1 MKKSII
7 AIAIAAVASTA
18 YADNTAVGKY
28 NVVYGDQIT
37 VSGNGITAVGTNN
50 FVEGN
55 SSTAVGIHNSV
66 SGDVSFAYGHNA
78 IVEGNES
85 LAVGHKPLV
94 KGGMSIGIG
103 NESTVLSKSGTAVG
117 KGTYIGENADAATV
131 VGSHASAR
139 GATAVA
145 VGQHANANG
154 GQSVAIGQSS
164 RADGDQSIAIG
175 SGSSSSARFTTSL
188 GVNAKATNN
197 HDVAIG
203 SFSTTEKA
211 VGTATSEVN
220 GITYGTFKG
229 HKPVATVSVGK
240 EGNERTI
247 TNVAAGRITKESTD
261 AVNGSQLYAVAN
273 KVGDNAKA
281 IETLKDGVA
290 TNADNIAINSNRIT
304 TNSQAIQTINNS
316 LNQYNTW
323 NEAQDDQI
331 NELRKLVNGLQ
342 GDNAELR
349 KEIHDNRREARAGI
363 AGSNAI
369 AAIPQPHAPGQTAIG
384 VGAGYF
390 KNEGAAAIGVSH
402 ISNSGRWV
410 SKGGINFDTRRNV
423 GIGLGLSYVFGGVKQ
438 QPQVVTK
445 EVVHE
450 VVREVVVREVP
461 AQPVTKKIRG

>member
-1 MKKSII
+1 M
-7 AIAIAAVASTA
+7 
-18 YADNTAVGKY
+18 G
-28 NVVYGDQIT
+28 
-37 VSGNGITAVGTNN
+37 
-50 FVEGN
+50 
-55 SSTAVGIHNSV
+55 
-66 SGDVSFAYGHNA
+66 
-78 IVEGNES
+78 
-85 LAVGHKPLV
+85 L
-94 KGGMSIGIG
+94 
-103 NESTVLSKSGTAVG
+103 
-117 KGTYIGENADAATV
+117 
-131 VGSHASAR
+131 
-139 GATAVA
+139 
-145 VGQHANANG
+145 HANALG
-154 GQSVAIGQSS
+154 GQSTAIGQSS
-164 RADGDQSIAIG
+164 RAEGDQSTAIG
-175 SGSSSSARFTTSL
+175 SGATSVGRFTTSL
-188 GVNAKATNN
+188 GVNAKAIND

-240 EGNERTI
+240 ENAERTI
-247 TNVAAGRITKESTD
+247 THVAAGRITKESTD

-290 TNADNIAINSNRIT
+290 TNADNIAINSSRIT

-331 NELRKLVNGLQ
+331 NELRKLVNGLNA
-342 GDNAELR
+342 DNSQIR
-349 KEIHDNRREARAGI
+349 KELHDNRREARAGI

>member
-18 YADNTAVGKY
+18 YADNTVVGTY
-28 NVVYGDQIT
+28 QVVHGDKIT
-37 VSGNGITAVGTNN
+37 VSGSGNTSIGTDLTNNGLSNTAFGIHNTVNGKDSVVGGQRSEVKGDMSVAIGHHAKALESMNTAVGS
-50 FVEGN
+50 E
-55 SSTAVGIHNSV
+55 
-66 SGDVSFAYGHNA
+66 
-78 IVEGNES
+78 
-85 LAVGHKPLV
+85 
-94 KGGMSIGIG
+94 
-103 NESTVLSKSGTAVG
+103 
-117 KGTYIGENADAATV
+117 
-131 VGSHASAR
+131 AS
-139 GATAVA
+139 
-145 VGQHANANG
+145 
-154 GQSVAIGQSS
+154 AIGQSS
-164 RADGDQSIAIG
+164 TAIG
-175 SGSSSSARFTTSL
+175 SGATSVGRFTTSL
-188 GVNAKATNN
+188 GVNAKAIND

-211 VGTATSEVN
+211 VGTTTSEVN

-229 HKPVATVSVGK
+229 HRPVATVSVGQP
-240 EGNERTI
+240 NSERTI

-290 TNADNIAINSNRIT
+290 TNADNIAINSSRIT

-323 NEAQDDQI
+323 NEAQDGQI
-331 NELRKLVNGLQ
+331 NELRKLVDGLNA
-342 GDNAELR
+342 DNSQIR
-349 KEIHDNRREARAGI
+349 KELHDNRREARAGI

-369 AAIPQPHAPGQTAIG
+369 AAIPQPHAPGQTSIG

-390 KNEGAAAIGVSH
+390 KNEGAAAVGVSH

-410 SKGGINFDTRRNV
+410 SKAGVNFDTRRNV

>member
-7 AIAIAAVASTA
+7 AIAIAAAATTA
-18 YADNTAVGKY
+18 YADNTVVGKY
-28 NVVYGDQIT
+28 NVVHGDQIT

-164 RADGDQSIAIG
+164 RAEGDQSIAIG
-175 SGSSSSARFTTSL
+175 SGSHSSGRFTTSL

-203 SFSTTEKA
+203 SFSTTEKV

-220 GITYGTFKG
+220 GITYGVFKG
-229 HKPVATVSVGK
+229 HKPVATVSVGSENK
-240 EGNERTI
+240 ERTI

-290 TNADNIAINSNRIT
+290 TNAGNIAINANHIS
-304 TNSQAIQTINNS
+304 TNTQAIQNINNTIS
-316 LNQYNTW
+316 QHTTW
-323 NEAQDDQI
+323 NEAQDGQI

-349 KEIHDNRREARAGI
+349 KELHDNRREARAGI

-369 AAIPQPHAPGQTAIG
+369 AAIPQPHAPGQTAVG

>member
-18 YADNTAVGKY
+18 YADNTVVGTY
-28 NVVYGDQIT
+28 QVVHGDKIT
-37 VSGNGITAVGTNN
+37 VSGSGNTSIGTDLTNNGLSNTAFGIHNTVNGKDSVVGGQRSEVKGDMSVAIGHHAKALESMNTAVGSEASAIGQSSTAI
-50 FVEGN
+50 GKGTRTDGIG
-55 SSTAVGIHNSV
+55 STAVGAHAYAKQNS
-66 SGDVSFAYGHNA
+66 G
-78 IVEGNES
+78 
-85 LAVGHKPLV
+85 
-94 KGGMSIGIG
+94 
-103 NESTVLSKSGTAVG
+103 
-117 KGTYIGENADAATV
+117 
-131 VGSHASAR
+131 
-139 GATAVA
+139 VA
-145 VGQHANANG
+145 MGLHANALG
-154 GQSVAIGQSS
+154 GQSTAIGQSS
-164 RADGDQSIAIG
+164 RAEGDQSTAIG
-175 SGSSSSARFTTSL
+175 SGATSVGRFTTSL
-188 GVNAKATNN
+188 GVNAKAIND

-229 HKPVATVSVGK
+229 HRPVATVSVGQP
-240 EGNERTI
+240 NSERTI

-273 KVGDNAKA
+273 KVGDNVKA

-290 TNADNIAINSNRIT
+290 TNADNIAI
-304 TNSQAIQTINNS
+304 NSQAIQTINNS

-323 NEAQDDQI
+323 NEAQDGQI
-331 NELRKLVNGLQ
+331 NELRKLVDGLNA
-342 GDNAELR
+342 DNSQIR
-349 KEIHDNRREARAGI
+349 KELHDNRREARAGI

>member
-7 AIAIAAVASTA
+7 AIAIAALASTA
-18 YADNTAVGKY
+18 YADNTVVGTY
-28 NVVYGDQIT
+28 QVVHGDKIT
-37 VSGNGITAVGTNN
+37 VSGSGNTSIGTDLTNNGLSNTAFGIHNTVNGKDSVVGGQRSEVKGDMSVAIGHHAKALESMNTAVGSEASAIGQSSTAIGKGTRT
-50 FVEGN
+50 EGIG
-55 SSTAVGIHNSV
+55 STAVGAHAYAKQNS
-66 SGDVSFAYGHNA
+66 G
-78 IVEGNES
+78 
-85 LAVGHKPLV
+85 
-94 KGGMSIGIG
+94 
-103 NESTVLSKSGTAVG
+103 
-117 KGTYIGENADAATV
+117 
-131 VGSHASAR
+131 
-139 GATAVA
+139 VA
-145 VGQHANANG
+145 MGLHANALG
-154 GQSVAIGQSS
+154 GQSTAIGQSS
-164 RADGDQSIAIG
+164 RAEGDQSTAIG
-175 SGSSSSARFTTSL
+175 SGATSVGRFATAL
-188 GVNAKATNN
+188 GVNAKAISD

-247 TNVAAGRITKESTD
+247 THVAAGRITKESTD
-261 AVNGSQLYAVAN
+261 AINGSQLYAVAN

-290 TNADNIAINSNRIT
+290 TNADNIAINSSRIT

-323 NEAQDDQI
+323 NEAQDGQI
-331 NELRKLVNGLQ
+331 NELRKLVDGLNA
-342 GDNAELR
+342 DNSQIR
-349 KEIHDNRREARAGI
+349 KELHDNRREARAGI

-390 KNEGAAAIGVSH
+390 KNEGAAAVGVSH

-410 SKGGINFDTRRNV
+410 SKAGVNFDTRRNV
-423 GIGLGLSYVFGGVKQ
+423 GIGLGLSYVFGGIKQ

>member
-7 AIAIAAVASTA
+7 AIAIAALASTA
-18 YADNTAVGKY
+18 YADNTVVGKY
-28 NVVYGDQIT
+28 NVVHGDQIT

-139 GATAVA
+139 GATSVA

-164 RADGDQSIAIG
+164 RSDGDQSIAIG
-175 SGSSSSARFTTSL
+175 SGSHSSGRFTTSL
-188 GVNAKATNN
+188 GVNAKTTNN

-203 SFSTTEKA
+203 SFSTTEKV

-220 GITYGTFKG
+220 GITYGVFKG

-290 TNADNIAINSNRIT
+290 TNAGNIAINANHIS
-304 TNSQAIQTINNS
+304 TNTQAIQNINNTIS
-316 LNQYNTW
+316 QHTTW
-323 NEAQDDQI
+323 NEAQDGQI

-349 KEIHDNRREARAGI
+349 KELHDNRREARAGI

-410 SKGGINFDTRRNV
+410 SKGGINFDTHRNV